1 MKIYFVKRFGRF
13 LAEFLETLIWVFEE
27 KWIYRSSDILL
38 MKKNVAKIFVVQFRR
53 FLNNR
58 RYISFVSLYYSWP
71 IHLMFTYDMS
81 WHVMTYHVIYRDMS
95 WHITW
100 YIVTCHDM
108 DMTCHDISRDMSWH
122 VMTYHVIFM
131 SRYITTCHDMSWYV
145 MIVDVFRY
153 FFRDFEVILT
163 YHDMS
168 WHVMTYHIESNVMSW
183 HVMTYHMYFLR
194 FF

>member
-58 RYISFVSLYYSWP
+58 RYISFVNLYYSWP

-81 WHVMTYHVIYRDMS
+81 WHVMTYYVIYRDISWHVMTWIWHVTTYHVICHDMS

-100 YIVTCHDM
+100 YLCHDISQHVMTCHDM
-108 DMTCHDISRDMSWH
+108 
-122 VMTYHVIFM
+122 
-131 SRYITTCHDMSWYV
+131 
-145 MIVDVFRY
+145 
-153 FFRDFEVILT
+153 
-163 YHDMS
+163 
-168 WHVMTYHIESNVMSW
+168 
-183 HVMTYHMYFLR
+183 
-194 FF
+194 

>member
-58 RYISFVSLYYSWP
+58 RYISFVNLYYSWP

-95 WHITW
+95 WHTTW

-108 DMTCHDISRDMSWH
+108 SWHGYDMSRHITWYVMTCHDISRDIYVTIYHNMSWH
-122 VMTYHVIFM
+122 VMICNDCRCF
-131 SRYITTCHDMSWYV
+131 SL
-145 MIVDVFRY
+145 
-153 FFRDFEVILT
+153 FF
-163 YHDMS
+163 
-168 WHVMTYHIESNVMSW
+168 
-183 HVMTYHMYFLR
+183 
-194 FF
+194 